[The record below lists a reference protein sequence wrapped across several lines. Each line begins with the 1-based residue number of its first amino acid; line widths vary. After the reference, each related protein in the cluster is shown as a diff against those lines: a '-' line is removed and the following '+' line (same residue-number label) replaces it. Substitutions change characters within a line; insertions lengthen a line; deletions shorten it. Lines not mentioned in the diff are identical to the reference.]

1 MSKKSK
7 KKMVSTSNELN
18 HVINAERFQ
27 ATSTKT
33 PNKIV
38 SFIKAIL
45 TSPFTIPY
53 SGFKKATI
61 FMKERPFLR
70 YIYEGLVYLV
80 MTALTIV
87 LLQVET
93 LIYSI
98 FLYNALANISKAS
111 NKLDATYYLKLADG
125 LNITNAILQAAL
137 ILGAVY
143 LLVKHNRAFR
153 AESKRRKDAT
163 MS

>member
-7 KKMVSTSNELN
+7 KKTISASNELE
-18 HVINAERFQ
+18 HVINAEQFQ
-27 ATSTKT
+27 TKSTKQ
-33 PNKIV
+33 PNKMV
-38 SFIKAIL
+38 SFTKAVL
-45 TSPFTIPY
+45 TSPFTVPY
-53 SGFKKATI
+53 SGFKKTSA
-61 FMKERPFLR
+61 FMKARPVLR
-70 YIYEGLVYLV
+70 YIYEGLIYLV

-143 LLVKHNRAFR
+143 LIVKHNRAFR
-153 AESKRRKDAT
+153 VESKRRKNAT